1 MQQQLYQA
9 LLDPDLMVPEGLTAW
24 NGSDPAV
31 RFAVYRNNV
40 IASLIDALAEN
51 CPVLLAQLGECFF
64 RAMAAEFIRQQP
76 PSSPVLAGYG
86 AQLPD
91 WIATFQPLAD
101 WPWLSDLTRL
111 EMLFIES
118 LHAADPTEQ
127 TAEAAPVD
135 DPAQL
140 QMVLH
145 PSVRLFSSDYAVFS
159 LWVSHQ
165 QSENEMA
172 LDPFQP
178 EHMLLCRVDDD
189 VRIML
194 LSRAEMQFVAMLL
207 SGRCLTEALDIA
219 AREDATFEPQPVLQ
233 HMQHYGLILSLYS
246 NTER

>member
-1 MQQQLYQA
+1 MQQQLYKA
-9 LLDPDLMVPEGLTAW
+9 LLNPDLMVPEGLTAW

-40 IASLIDALAEN
+40 ITSLIDALAEN
-51 CPVLLAQLGECFF
+51 CPVLLAQLGEDFF

-86 AQLPD
+86 AKLPD

-127 TAEAAPVD
+127 TTEAAPVD

-140 QMVLH
+140 RMVLH

-159 LWVSHQ
+159 LWALHQ

-178 EHMLLCRVDDD
+178 EHMLLCRVADD

-194 LSRAEMQFVAMLL
+194 LSRAEMQFVAMLQ
-207 SGRCLTEALDIA
+207 SGQCLTEALEIA

-233 HMQHYGLILSLYS
+233 RMQHYELILSLYS

>member
-9 LLDPDLMVPEGLTAW
+9 LLDPDLAVPEGLTVW
-24 NGSDPAV
+24 NDSDPAV

-40 IASLIDALAEN
+40 MASLIDALAEN
-51 CPVLLAQLGECFF
+51 CPVLLAQLGKCFF

-76 PSSPVLAGYG
+76 PPSPVLASYG

-118 LHAADPTEQ
+118 LHAADPAKQ

-140 QMVLH
+140 LMALH

-159 LWVSHQ
+159 LWASHQ
-165 QSENEMA
+165 QNENEML

-194 LSRAEMQFVAMLL
+194 LSRAEMQFVAMLQ

-219 AREDATFEPQPVLQ
+219 AREDATFEPQSVLQ
-233 HMQHYGLILSLYS
+233 RMQHYGLILSLYS

>member
-1 MQQQLYQA
+1 MQQKLYKA
-9 LLDPDLMVPEGLTAW
+9 LLNPDLMVPEGLTAW

-40 IASLIDALAEN
+40 ITSLIDALAEN
-51 CPVLLAQLGECFF
+51 CPVLVAQLGEGFF

-86 AQLPD
+86 AKLPD

-127 TAEAAPVD
+127 TTEAAPVD
-135 DPAQL
+135 DPTQL
-140 QMVLH
+140 RMVLH

-159 LWVSHQ
+159 LWAAHQ

-194 LSRAEMQFVAMLL
+194 LSRAEMQFIAMLQ
-207 SGRCLTEALDIA
+207 SGQCLTEALEIA

-233 HMQHYGLILSLYS
+233 RMQHYELILSLYS

>member
-9 LLDPDLMVPEGLTAW
+9 LLDPDLTVPKGLTAW

-31 RFAVYRNNV
+31 RFAIYRNNV

-118 LHAADPTEQ
+118 LHAADPAVQ
-127 TAEAAPVD
+127 TAEAAPGD

-140 QMVLH
+140 LMEIH

-159 LWVSHQ
+159 LWASHQ

-194 LSRAEMQFVAMLL
+194 LNRAEMQFVAMIQ

-219 AREDATFEPQPVLQ
+219 AREDAIFEPQQILQ
-233 HMQHYGLILSLYS
+233 RMQHYGLILSLYS

>member
-9 LLDPDLMVPEGLTAW
+9 LLDPDLTVPEGLTAW

-31 RFAVYRNNV
+31 RFAIYRNNV
-40 IASLIDALAEN
+40 ITSLIDALAEN
-51 CPVLLAQLGECFF
+51 CPVLLAQLGERFF

-86 AQLPD
+86 AQLPN

-127 TAEAAPVD
+127 TAEAALGD

-140 QMVLH
+140 LMALH
-145 PSVRLFSSDYAVFS
+145 PSIRLFSSDYAVFS
-159 LWVSHQ
+159 LWASHQ
-165 QSENEMA
+165 QSENEIA

-194 LSRAEMQFVAMLL
+194 LSRAEMQFVAMLQ

-233 HMQHYGLILSLYS
+233 RMQHYDLILSLYS

>member
-9 LLDPDLMVPEGLTAW
+9 LLDPDLIVPEGLTAW

-40 IASLIDALAEN
+40 ITSLIDALAEN
-51 CPVLLAQLGECFF
+51 CPVLVAQLGECFF

-118 LHAADPTEQ
+118 LHAADPTVQ
-127 TAEAAPVD
+127 TTEAAPVD
-135 DPAQL
+135 DPSQL
-140 QMVLH
+140 RMVLH
-145 PSVRLFSSDYAVFS
+145 PSVRIFSSDYAVFN
-159 LWVSHQ
+159 LWASHQ
-165 QSENEMA
+165 QSENEMV

-194 LSRAEMQFVAMLL
+194 LSRAEIQFVAMLQ
-207 SGRCLTEALDIA
+207 SGRCLTEALEIA
-219 AREDATFEPQPVLQ
+219 AGEDTTFEPQPVLQ
-233 HMQHYGLILSLYS
+233 RMRHYELILSLYS

>member
-9 LLDPDLMVPEGLTAW
+9 LLDPDIMVPEGLTVW

-51 CPVLLAQLGECFF
+51 CPVLLAQLGERFF

-76 PSSPVLAGYG
+76 PSSPILAGYG

-127 TAEAAPVD
+127 TAETAPVD
-135 DPAQL
+135 DPSQL
-140 QMVLH
+140 RMVLH

-159 LWVSHQ
+159 LWASHQ
-165 QSENEMA
+165 QSENEMT

-178 EHMLLCRVDDD
+178 EHMLLCRIDDD

-194 LSRAEMQFVAMLL
+194 LSRAEIQFVAMLQ
-207 SGRCLTEALDIA
+207 SGQCLTEALDIA
-219 AREDATFEPQPVLQ
+219 ARDDATFEPQPVLQ
-233 HMQHYGLILSLYS
+233 RMQHYELILSLYS

>member
-1 MQQQLYQA
+1 MQQQLYKA

-40 IASLIDALAEN
+40 ITSLIDALAEN
-51 CPVLLAQLGECFF
+51 CPVLVDQLGEDFF

-86 AQLPD
+86 TQLPD

-127 TAEAAPVD
+127 TTEAAPVD
-135 DPAQL
+135 DPTQL
-140 QMVLH
+140 RMVLH

-159 LWVSHQ
+159 LWASYQ

-194 LSRAEMQFVAMLL
+194 LSRAEMQFIAMLQ
-207 SGRCLTEALDIA
+207 SGQCLTEALEIA

-233 HMQHYGLILSLYS
+233 RMQHYELILSLYS

>member
-9 LLDPDLMVPEGLTAW
+9 LLDPDLTVPEGLTAW

-31 RFAVYRNNV
+31 RFAIYRNNV
-40 IASLIDALAEN
+40 ITSLIDALAEN
-51 CPVLLAQLGECFF
+51 CPVLLAQLGERFF

-86 AQLPD
+86 AQLPN

-118 LHAADPTEQ
+118 LHAADPIEQ
-127 TAEAAPVD
+127 TAEAALGD

-140 QMVLH
+140 LMALH

-159 LWVSHQ
+159 LWASHQ
-165 QSENEMA
+165 QSENEIA

-194 LSRAEMQFVAMLL
+194 LSRAEMQFVAMLQ

-233 HMQHYGLILSLYS
+233 RMQHYELILSLYS